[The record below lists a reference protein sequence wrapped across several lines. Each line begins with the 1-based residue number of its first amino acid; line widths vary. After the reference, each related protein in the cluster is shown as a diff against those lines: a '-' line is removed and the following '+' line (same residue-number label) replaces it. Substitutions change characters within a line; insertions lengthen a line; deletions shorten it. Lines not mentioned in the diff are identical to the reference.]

1 MAAGS
6 SRAGHGDPAPPELG
20 CPTPWR
26 HRVRIPSPTVGSPG
40 TVIDPV
46 GAVPVIALS
55 CPGCADPSAAEEL
68 RQVVAARRRTLHG
81 LHGLP
86 DATRADLTA
95 AGTLQAIYS
104 GTLAEVRESARRCQE
119 SLGVAPPAGLSGPG
133 EAAAPGPES
142 TAPAGADQ
150 VPVERV
156 PVERVTAVLDAAG
169 EWAATLT
176 G

>member
-1 MAAGS
+1 MAEGS
-6 SRAGHGDPAPPELG
+6 SRSGHADPAPPELG

-40 TVIDPV
+40 AGTAAG

-55 CPGCADPSAAEEL
+55 CPGCADPSVAEEL
-68 RQVVAARRRTLHG
+68 RQVVAARRRTLDG
-81 LHGLP
+81 LDGLP
-86 DATRADLTA
+86 DATRAGLTA

-104 GTLAEVRESARRCQE
+104 GTLSEVREAARRCQE
-119 SLGVAPPAGLSGPG
+119 SLGVSLPAGLSEPG
-133 EAAAPGPES
+133 EAAAPEPG
-142 TAPAGADQ
+142 
-150 VPVERV
+150 
-156 PVERVTAVLDAAG
+156 RVTAVLDAAG